1 MATGIKN
8 IEGRS
13 VVYINTKFYIYL
25 LLGPLFFIG
34 ILYGLPQDSFSFA
47 ARGSIG
53 TMAWMTTWWIL
64 RPVNIAISAML
75 PIVTTSL
82 LGFMPVTSVL
92 ENYASPIVILLL
104 GANIITVS
112 WSASGLDKRLSLRA
126 LCLIGPSMRH
136 QIITWFVISTV
147 MTIVLPNVVVAAVL
161 VPIAIAMLTY
171 LGMGDDIGRSGV
183 STVILLAIIY
193 GASLG
198 GFGSPLGGAMNLVS
212 IQHLEEMVLHRE
224 YMYINWTICMLP
236 MLVVVSAGVLFLL
249 LRIKIKQKELPGSR
263 KFFQDEYKKLPKMS
277 TAEKWSLTLFL
288 AASLLSF
295 LRPLYAHALPSLKPP
310 YIFLIC
316 GMLSFIVPDGKG
328 NRLMTWEYTSP
339 RLVWGLFYLFA
350 GGMAIGKMLTES
362 GAGNILAQALTSY
375 ELSGGILLIA
385 VFVFLGLLLCNV
397 SSATAA
403 CAILVPIVIN
413 LAQTLNLNPVP
424 YVYIASVA
432 SNCAILLPTSV
443 GAVAVGYGLDPRE
456 MLKKGIVVVL
466 FSFFMVSALG
476 WLFLKFWPGFS
487 VA

>member
-1 MATGIKN
+1 MVNGLQN
-8 IEGRS
+8 IEVRS
-13 VVYINTKFYIYL
+13 AVYINTKFYIYL
-25 LLGPLFFIG
+25 ILGPLFFIG
-34 ILYGLPQDSFSFA
+34 IIYGLPQDSFNYA
-47 ARGSIG
+47 VRGSIG

-104 GANIITVS
+104 GANIITIS
-112 WSASGLDKRLSLRA
+112 WSASGLDKRISLRA
-126 LCLIGPSMRH
+126 LCLIGPSIQH
-136 QIITWFVISTV
+136 QIITWFIISTI

-161 VPIAIAMLTY
+161 IPISVAMLNY
-171 LGMGDDIGRSGV
+171 LGMGEDIGKSPV
-183 STVILLAIIY
+183 ATAIMLAIIY

-236 MLVVVSAGVLFLL
+236 MLVFVSAGVLFLL

-263 KFFQDEYKKLPKMS
+263 QFFLDEYKKLPKMS

-295 LRPLYAHALPSLKPP
+295 LRPFYAHALPTLKPP

-316 GMLSFIVPDGKG
+316 GLLSFIVPDGKG
-328 NRLMTWEYTSP
+328 NRLMTWDYTSP

-362 GAGNILAQALTSY
+362 GAGNILAQAMTSY
-375 ELSGGILLIA
+375 DLSGGILLIA
-385 VFVFLGLLLCNV
+385 IFVFLGFFLCNV

-403 CAILVPIVIN
+403 CAILVPVVIK
-413 LAQTLNLNPVP
+413 LTQTMNLNPIP

-456 MLKKGIVVVL
+456 LLKKGLVVVV
-466 FSFFMVSALG
+466 FSFFIVSTLG
-476 WLFLKFWPGFS
+476 WLFLTYWPGFS